1 MTGHV
6 ISAGATGV
14 AGGVGMLVVFL
25 VVLGF
30 AGFVYWK
37 YFFAAK
43 RATYDPLPH
52 GERKLLWVLLLS
64 EVLFMGGG
72 GAGIGLAT
80 GSHTGQ
86 SALIGGAVG
95 VSAWV
100 VVAFFVILESGLR
113 KKRNAG

>member
-1 MTGHV
+1 MARQI
-6 ISAGATGV
+6 ISASGIGV
-14 AGGVGMLVVFL
+14 AGGVAVLVLFL

-43 RATYDPLPH
+43 RATYDPLPR

-72 GAGIGLAT
+72 AGIGLTT

-95 VSAWV
+95 TSTWV
-100 VVAFFVILESGLR
+100 VVAFFAILESGLR